1 MRKGI
6 IFDMDGTLW
15 DSAPQVAESWNRVIE
30 EKYQD
35 INVHITTEDMYRVM
49 GKTMDVL
56 GKIIFPDVEDAR
68 REKYY
73 LTVINMKMNI
83 SVCMEENYIRIW
95 RTCGNSL
102 AGTMICIL

>member
-68 REKYY
+68 REKILLDCYKY
-73 LTVINMKMNI
+73 ERI
-83 SVCMEENYIRIW
+83 SQYAW
-95 RTCGNSL
+95 RKIISGSGGRVETAWQGL
-102 AGTMICIL
+102 

>member
-68 REKYY
+68 REKILLAYSALTADNTDY
-73 LTVINMKMNI
+73 LFNI
-83 SVCMEENYIRIW
+83 GVFVHR
-95 RTCGNSL
+95 L
-102 AGTMICIL
+102 

>member
-49 GKTMDVL
+49 GKTM
-56 GKIIFPDVEDAR
+56 
-68 REKYY
+68 
-73 LTVINMKMNI
+73 
-83 SVCMEENYIRIW
+83 
-95 RTCGNSL
+95 
-102 AGTMICIL
+102 